1 MFKGLVIGLIIFLVF
16 INVYI
21 SSSVRFFDHEDILVK
36 VENVLNRTLHYCKVI
51 DDFLF
56 KPLLEPLKVRFIP
69 GYVSAVEDFEED
81 KESQIQIADESEKPV
96 VSHEYAK
103 IYLKT
108 GFVADGKVIDSEGG
122 TVTIEM
128 DGYPVTFTQS
138 EISSI
143 NYYTK

>member
-1 MFKGLVIGLIIFLVF
+1 
-16 INVYI
+16 
-21 SSSVRFFDHEDILVK
+21 
-36 VENVLNRTLHYCKVI
+36 LNHTLHYCKVI

-56 KPLLEPLKVRFIP
+56 KPLLEPLKVRFLP
-69 GYVSAVEDFEED
+69 GYVTTIEDSGEGE
-81 KESQIQIADESEKPV
+81 ESQDQAQAEEESKKTV
-96 VSHEYAK
+96 ISHEYAR

-108 GFVADGKVIDSEGG
+108 GFTADGKVIDSDGG

-143 NYYTK
+143 SYYTK